1 MAIPFADPH
10 DDPYL
15 LGIVDLIRDAMGSTP
30 SHGCLFGSRAAG
42 RAQPG
47 SDYDMA
53 VQSDRSL
60 DDALFRARLALEE
73 STIPFTV
80 DLVNLVLADQASR
93 ARVMEEGVRLW

>member
-1 MAIPFADPH
+1 
-10 DDPYL
+10 
-15 LGIVDLIRDAMGSTP
+15 
-30 SHGCLFGSRAAG
+30 
-42 RAQPG
+42 
-47 SDYDMA
+47 MA
-53 VQSDRSL
+53 VQSDLSL